1 MSTAE
6 AAVAP
11 APSPAP
17 KAYGGLMD
25 WLTTTDH
32 KKIGLMYLIFAFIN
46 AWAGGL
52 FAGMVRLRLFDPNW
66 NVITPQF
73 YNQMLTM
80 HATVM
85 IFMVIMPAFVG
96 LGNYFVPLMIGARDM
111 AFPKLNAFSFW
122 MMIPPALMMYSSFFT
137 VHGSARGG
145 WWSYPPLSGP
155 QFSPGAGQSLW
166 CLAIILLG
174 IASIMG
180 AVNFLVTIADMRTP
194 GMGWM
199 DLPLFVWSNIIT
211 SWLLLLAVPILS
223 GVMVM
228 LLSDRLFGTG
238 FFAPGMGGDPL
249 LYQHLFWFFGHP
261 EVYIMILPAF
271 GIMSHVVPAFSHK
284 RVFGY
289 TGMVIALASIGVLG
303 FMVWA
308 HHMFTSGIS
317 PQAQIFFSTT
327 SLLIGVPTGVKI
339 YSWLASAWGGV
350 IDFTPAMKFAFGFI
364 GLFIIGGL
372 SGVMLAVV
380 PFDIAVHNSYFVVA
394 HLHFVL
400 FGGSVMGLMAGVY
413 YWFPKMTGKMINETL
428 ANWHFWLFFI
438 GFIWVFMPMHWL
450 GIEGMPRRV
459 AFYRPEFK
467 GLNQFISLGFL
478 LLLAGGIIFTY
489 NVIHSIRK
497 GERTTDPD
505 PWQINEVQQSLVW
518 KTATPPAP
526 WNFDEV
532 PEFQHHASAVE

>member
-6 AAVAP
+6 AAIAP
-11 APSPAP
+11 APAP
-17 KAYGGLMD
+17 KAYSGLMD

-32 KKIGLMYLIFAFIN
+32 KKIGLLYLMFAFVN

-52 FAGMVRLRLFDPNW
+52 FAGMVRLRLWSPTSSFISPHL
-66 NVITPQF
+66 
-73 YNQMLTM
+73 YNEMLTM

-111 AFPKLNAFSFW
+111 AFPKLNAFGFW
-122 MMIPPALMMYSSFFT
+122 MMIPPALMMYASFFT

-155 QFSPGAGQSLW
+155 QFSPGAGESLW
-166 CLAIILLG
+166 ALAIILMG

-180 AVNFLVTIADMRTP
+180 AVNFLVTIADMRAP

-199 DLPLFVWSNIIT
+199 DLPLFVWSNIVT
-211 SWLLLLAVPILS
+211 AWLLLLAVPVLS

-228 LLSDRLFGTG
+228 LLSDRMFGTG
-238 FFAPGMGGDPL
+238 FFQPGLGGDPL
-249 LYQHLFWFFGHP
+249 LYEHLFWFFGHP

-284 RVFGY
+284 KVFGY
-289 TGMVIALASIGVLG
+289 KGMVLAMTSIGVLG

-317 PQAQIFFSTT
+317 PEAQIYFSTT

-339 YSWLASAWGGV
+339 YSWLASAWGGT
-350 IDFTPAMKFAFGFI
+350 IDFTPAMKFALGFI
-364 GLFIIGGL
+364 ALFVIGGL

-380 PFDIAVHNSYFVVA
+380 PFDIAVHDSYFVVA

-400 FGGSVMGLMAGVY
+400 FGGSVMGLMAAIY
-413 YWFPKMTGKMINETL
+413 YWFPKMTGRWLNETL

-450 GIEGMPRRV
+450 GFEGMPRRV
-459 AFYRPEFK
+459 AFYRPQFAP
-467 GLNQFISLGFL
+467 LNRFISLGFL

-489 NVIHSIRK
+489 NVLHSLRK
-497 GERTTDPD
+497 GERTSDPD
-505 PWQINEVQQSLVW
+505 PWHINDVQEGLEW
-518 KTATPPAP
+518 TTATPPKP
-526 WNFDEV
+526 WNFDEQ
-532 PEFQHHASAVE
+532 PEFVSAHE